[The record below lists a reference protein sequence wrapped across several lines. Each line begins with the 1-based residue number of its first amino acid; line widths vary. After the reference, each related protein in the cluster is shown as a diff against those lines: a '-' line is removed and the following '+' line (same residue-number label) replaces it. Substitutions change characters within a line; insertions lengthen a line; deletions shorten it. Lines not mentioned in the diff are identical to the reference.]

1 MLNIH
6 IHRINPKHLAKAS
19 LDKERAS
26 ARKRGAWEPIGDP
39 CSQRACSS
47 ATVRGL
53 RTTSCGWCSDDCCT
67 THLVEGVAIVRVWT

>member
-6 IHRINPKHLAKAS
+6 IRRIHPKHLAKAS

-26 ARKRGAWEPIGDP
+26 VQRRGAWEPIGDP

-47 ATVRGL
+47 ATVCGL
-53 RTTSCGWCSDDCCT
+53 RTTSCEQCSDNCYT
-67 THLVEGVAIVRVWT
+67 THLVEGVAIAHVWT

>member
-6 IHRINPKHLAKAS
+6 IHRINHKHLAKAS

-26 ARKRGAWEPIGDP
+26 VKRRGAWEPIGDP
-39 CSQRACSS
+39 CSHKAYSS

-53 RTTSCGWCSDDCCT
+53 RSTSPTSLVLYTG
-67 THLVEGVAIVRVWT
+67 THEQHDEV